1 MELHRLLITTHNPLT
16 QDSSIT
22 PSHLSHHH
30 HTLTP
35 LPPPPHPHI
44 PPTTTTPTLLLPCR
58 HIHNNN
64 WCGLQDPHCRCGRC
78 QGETADLGH
87 CRTGEIP
94 DYHINVRV
102 RTLTKG
108 GGAHHGRSSLIA
120 LSPPLRYYRGTHGVI
135 VVYDVTNGD
144 TFKSI
149 KKWLHEI
156 DQNCD
161 NVSRILGEWAGP
173 QPVQHMIGS
182 SPQLP

>member
-35 LPPPPHPHI
+35 LTPPPHPHI

-64 WCGLQDPHCRCGRC
+64 WCGLQDPHCRRGRC
-78 QGETADLGH
+78 QGEAADLGH

-120 LSPPLRYYRGTHGVI
+120 LSPPPSQVLPGNPRCHSGVRRHQWG
-135 VVYDVTNGD
+135 Y
-144 TFKSI
+144 
-149 KKWLHEI
+149 
-156 DQNCD
+156 
-161 NVSRILGEWAGP
+161 
-173 QPVQHMIGS
+173 VQEH
-182 SPQLP
+182 